1 MNCEQMDAVL
11 FSGGELSQEARAHLA
26 ACTSCQALAG
36 LLGDNVEYSVDPAAL
51 RRAQAHI
58 PGELAPVK
66 PLAPPATF
74 VALFLLLAGTMAAVG
89 AWLKGFYGI
98 RTLTLT
104 QGLVIFVV
112 LAALL
117 GLAAFA
123 LAGDMRPGA
132 RTVRGIV
139 IFSLAFGAMELVFL
153 ALFSNYSLGRFM
165 HQGMGCFK
173 MGMSCAAATAVL
185 VWVAVRR
192 GYFVAPVSTGAT
204 LGALAGLAGLTALEL
219 HCPVLLVPHIAVWHT
234 GVLVAS
240 SSLGAAA
247 GWAARWK
254 RA

>member
-11 FSGGELSQEARAHLA
+11 FTGGELSQEARAHLA
-26 ACTSCQALAG
+26 TCASCRALAG
-36 LLGDNVEYSVDPAAL
+36 VLGDNVEYAVDAATL
-51 RRAQAHI
+51 QRAQAHI
-58 PGELAPVK
+58 PRDLAPVR
-66 PLAPPATF
+66 PLASSAAF
-74 VALFLLLAGTMAAVG
+74 AALFLLLAAAVAAAF

-98 RTLTLT
+98 RALTPVQDAL
-104 QGLVIFVV
+104 IFLA

-139 IFSLAFGAMELVFL
+139 IFALAFSVMELVFL
-153 ALFSNYSLGRFM
+153 AVFSDYAMGQFV

-173 MGMSCAAATAVL
+173 MGMTCAAATALL
-185 VWVAVRR
+185 VWLGVRR
-192 GYFVAPVSTGAT
+192 GYIVAPVSTGAT
-204 LGALAGLAGLTALEL
+204 LGALAGLAGLTTLEL
-219 HCPVLLVPHIAVWHT
+219 HCPLLLLPHIAIWHG
-234 GVLVAS
+234 GVLVAAS
-240 SSLGAAA
+240 ALGAAA